1 MTLYSEHE
9 ILKKAEEGGYG
20 VGAFFPLSADWIKP
34 IFQAAE
40 EEHSPLIITNTPE
53 LAYDLGIGLYSSTLM
68 KAAHEASVPVAFH
81 MDHGFTTDEKTLGHI
96 MHFIKND
103 WNSVMYDASMRSL
116 EDNIRETSRIVE
128 ICHAGDVAVLGAVG
142 IVPRDV
148 GEVQGYSVPEELLTK
163 PEAAK
168 KFVRETKVDSLA
180 ISIGQYVHPLTLG
193 EPRPVQKTAKLNF
206 ELLKRIRESV
216 DVHLVLHGGTH
227 VPDEA
232 ICQAIKLGISE
243 IKVAA
248 LLAIVWADALR
259 EYLNENPDDTMT
271 PNILGPALSAV
282 KNMTVEYM
290 KLFGS
295 SGNAW

>member
-9 ILKKAEEGGYG
+9 ILKKAEEGGYA
-20 VGAFFPLSADWIKP
+20 VGAFFPLTTDWIKP
-34 IFQAAE
+34 IFRAAE
-40 EEHSPLIITNTPE
+40 EERSPLIITNTPE
-53 LAYDLGIGLYSSTLM
+53 LAYALGIGTYSAALM
-68 KAAHEASVPVAFH
+68 NAAHEASVPVAFH

-96 MHFIKND
+96 MHFIKNG

-116 EDNIRETSRIVE
+116 VENIRETSRIVE
-128 ICHAGDVAVLGAVG
+128 ICHAGNVAVLGAVG

-148 GEVQGYSVPEELLTK
+148 EQVQGYLVPEELLTK
-163 PEAAK
+163 PEEVEE
-168 KFVRETKVDSLA
+168 FVRETNVDSLA
-180 ISIGQYVHPLTLG
+180 ISIGQYVHPLTFG
-193 EPRPVQKTAKLNF
+193 EPRPVQKTAKLDF
-206 ELLKRIRESV
+206 ELLKRIREIT
-216 DVHLVLHGGTH
+216 DAHLVLHGGTH

-232 ICQAIKLGISE
+232 IRQAIELGISE

-271 PNILGPALSAV
+271 PNILAPALSAI
-282 KNMTVEYM
+282 KNTTVDYM

-295 SGNAW
+295 SGKA